1 MVIKNI
7 IFSGGGFKGW
17 AYIGSIK
24 ALNEIIPFKNIE
36 HVIGVS
42 VGAIFG
48 VFYLLKLDHTYILNY
63 LLNIDIKKYYD
74 IDLDSFLINQSILLG
89 KKIKEIILTL
99 MKQDFTFQ
107 ELYNKT
113 GIKFTTCAF
122 NITSCNLDYFDYISN
137 PDLKIVDAIMASCA
151 LPVLFPAYKIGNNFY
166 YDGGICNNCPCNLVD
181 PKTSIAFNV
190 TGDFSP
196 SRYKILELLMSL
208 TIHLNNLNII
218 NNQIIYNIS
227 SRKYDDEMFNVSQSN
242 DTIFNIYMDG
252 YINTKK
258 ILYFFLKNC
267 ERTVFLTGNSSS

>member
-17 AYIGSIK
+17 AYIGSIR
-24 ALNEIIPFKNIE
+24 ALNEVLPFKDIKQ
-36 HVIGVS
+36 VIGVS

-48 VFYLLKLDHTYILNY
+48 VFYLLKLDHTYLLNY

-74 IDLDSFLINQSILLG
+74 IDLDSFLTNQSILRG
-89 KKIKEIILTL
+89 KKIKHIILTV

-122 NITSCNLDYFDYISN
+122 NITSCKLDYFDYISN
-137 PDLKIVDAIMASCA
+137 PDLKVADAIMASCA
-151 LPVLFPAYKIGNNFY
+151 LPVLFPAYKIGDNFY
-166 YDGGICNNCPCNLVD
+166 YDGGMCNNCPCNLVD

-208 TIHLNNLNII
+208 TRHLNNLNIT

-227 SRKYDDEMFNVSQSN
+227 SRKYDDEMFNVNQSN
-242 DTIFNIYMDG
+242 DILFNIYMDG